1 MTLEVVSPTAALLDG
16 RYVLHD
22 RVGQGGMATVYRAE
36 DTHLGRIVAI
46 KMIHGEGPVASIER
60 AHTEKALLASLSH
73 PSLVTLYDA
82 QLVPGRPQ
90 YLVMEFVDGPTL
102 AARMAEGPLP
112 PRDVARITRDLAEGL
127 AAVHAAG
134 IVHRDVKPSNVLLA
148 RGRSGRPLAAKL
160 ADFGIATS
168 IEDTRLTTP
177 GIVLGTLTYMAPE
190 QLRDAAPGTPVDI
203 FALGLVVLEALSGET
218 GYAALGSGRAAAIA
232 RLAQPPRIS
241 ETVPQEWRDLLTRMT
256 RLEPEERPTAV
267 EVARAAR
274 GLLRGYASD
283 ANGSAVAAA
292 AAAIVASAGADPV
305 GSTAPVEDAGADS
318 ARGGTP
324 PSEAVVGQPDGSV
337 APPAAPEAA
346 ASPTTRTT
354 QIAGTTGATAVLDA
368 SSLPP
373 TRVRTRPHPR
383 RRMLVGAAGLV
394 ATGALVVGLAAFTAP
409 SPDLGRLASAVAAR
423 TAVTPAETTPAE
435 TVTEEAPAAPVEV
448 VTDSGNQGNGNKED
462 KADKGNPGNSGN
474 SGNSDKGQSNGKTPK
489 EKDK

>member
-82 QLVPGRPQ
+82 QLAPGRPQ

-102 AARMAEGPLP
+102 ATRMAEGPLP
-112 PRDVARITRDLAEGL
+112 PRDAARITRDLAEGL

-232 RLAQPPRIS
+232 RLAQPPTIS
-241 ETVPQEWRDLLTRMT
+241 ETVPEEWRELLTRMT
-256 RLEPEERPTAV
+256 RLEPDERPTAS

-274 GLLRGYASD
+274 GLLRGYAAD
-283 ANGSAVAAA
+283 ADGSAVAAA
-292 AAAIVASAGADPV
+292 AAAIVASAGSDPTV
-305 GSTAPVEDAGADS
+305 AATAESGAERSDAVDS
-318 ARGGTP
+318 
-324 PSEAVVGQPDGSV
+324 
-337 APPAAPEAA
+337 
-346 ASPTTRTT
+346 SP
-354 QIAGTTGATAVLDA
+354 TGATAILPATAGTSVTAVAGAGSGAGTA
-368 SSLPP
+368 S
-373 TRVRTRPHPR
+373 RTRTR
-383 RRMLVGAAGLV
+383 TRNRVLASAAGLV
-394 ATGALVVGLAAFTAP
+394 ATGAIVAGLTTFT
-409 SPDLGRLASAVAAR
+409 SPASAEFSR
-423 TAVTPAETTPAE
+423 TASVPVVRVPAEPAPVE
-435 TVTEEAPAAPVEV
+435 VPAEAPAAPVEV
-448 VTDSGNQGNGNKED
+448 VSDPEDSANKGNPGNN
-462 KADKGNPGNSGN
+462 GNPGNSGN
-474 SGNSDKGQSNGKTPK
+474 TGNSGKGDKDNTGNSGKGDKG
-489 EKDK
+489 EKDKGKGGKG